1 MATGVGW
8 IGQSNMFAIADWAQ
22 VSSPPSAPSLA
33 RLKYFNIDFYQALD
47 NAGVFRACVM
57 PASGIAPVTSGF
69 DYPPNYPAPGIN
81 VSAGTFGPDIFGGI
95 ALADH
100 LGTDVQQVKAAY
112 GGLFL
117 EVYPVAPLDHAMSW
131 FWPSCHNSF
140 DTQAPRSAT
149 PYTATV
155 VDSGTAS
162 SIVTAGSPPFALLTD
177 GTKNWAPG
185 SLNGLWC
192 VRGASFGKIIA
203 NTATTA
209 TIIYFFPNG
218 YGAVPAAG
226 AYSIEKRVSTPA
238 SWLRTF
244 IDGYCVGAKAADPT
258 FDLKLVGVAC
268 GESDSMIESRAVQAK
283 DAMLRLIWHVRNRAV
298 ANGVTSLQAHE
309 IGFTLSL
316 VKEIKEEPFAA
327 IVNQGYREIADSDP
341 HVRVIQ
347 VQDLPV
353 GGLQIAGFPDPLHY
367 NATGQKTFGQRHGAA
382 MIDLLSVS
390 STAVR
395 ASMNY
400 PRRHRVVRPLW
411 GVPAARPW
419 KWEPDASKLPSY
431 GSLVD
436 MPAAYADTRGDGSA
450 RVVVVDRNGYGITPR
465 GGGTP
470 WGYAL
475 KDRLQ
480 SMMRVDNLQFVAPR
494 RPAQLSG
501 AASSPQASGYVWPAG
516 NGAGVGFAEAQETF
530 GSHLIYR
537 AGNCGGK
544 VTRWVTNGIEWMQRG
559 YTGAMGIAAQLEID
573 EYTGEGDVLWMR
585 HRIGE
590 GDASRAQTQ
599 GRGYSKVPPSE
610 ASFAVGME
618 YGNDELAPYAWA
630 PWQALPALTADQ
642 IKLLHDHG
650 GVSARGDAV
659 LWDGVTVSMSV
670 TPNYQGISGCFRVVH
685 SLETEFRIGGRFDRL
700 SMLQRVFVNPSLFD
714 RPVSYDPNTGTWLPW
729 TTAGNLTR
737 TFIGGNYQELTPAAT
752 LAASGSGPLT
762 KGAGVAAFEDVGG
775 LVVGLYQNCAATEIL
790 AKAKSITVSGTVSA
804 ANNPNY
810 ASYDQLTHSYL
821 MQACTQ
827 QSATIGPGT
836 ARWAMF
842 LLVGDLATVQAA
854 ANALFQKGVDAT
866 WVD

>member
-1 MATGVGW
+1 MATGIGW

-22 VSSPPSAPSLA
+22 VVSPPSAPSLA
-33 RLKYFNIDFYQALD
+33 RLKYFNIDFYAALD

-57 PASGIAPVTSGF
+57 PASGIVPVTSGF
-69 DYPPNYPAPGIN
+69 DYPPNYPAPAIN

-117 EVYPVAPLDHAMSW
+117 EVYPVGPVDHAMSW
-131 FWPSCHNSF
+131 FWPSSHKSF

-155 VDSGTAS
+155 VDTGVAS

-177 GTKNWAPG
+177 GTKSWVPG

-192 VRGASFGKIIA
+192 VRGGSFGKIIA

-209 TIIYFFPNG
+209 TITYFFPNG

-226 AYSIEKRVSTPA
+226 AYSIEKRVATPA

-268 GESDSMIESRAVQAK
+268 GESDAMIESRAVQAK
-283 DAMLRLIWHVRNRAV
+283 AAMLRLIWHVRNRAV

-316 VKEIKEEPFAA
+316 VKEIPEEPYAA
-327 IVNQGYREIADSDP
+327 IVNEGYRQIADADP
-341 HVRVIQ
+341 HVRIVQ

-353 GGLQIAGFPDPLHY
+353 GGLQVPGFPDPLHY
-367 NATGQKTFGQRHGAA
+367 NAAGQKTFGQRHGAA

-400 PRRHRVVRPLW
+400 PRKHRVVRPLW
-411 GVPAARPW
+411 GVPASRPW
-419 KWEPDASKLPSY
+419 KWEPDASNLPAY

-436 MPAAYADTRGDGSA
+436 MPAAYADVRGNESA
-450 RVVVVDRNGYGITPR
+450 RVVTVDRNGYGITPR
-465 GGGTP
+465 GAGSR

-480 SMMRVDNLQFVAPR
+480 AMFSADNLQFVAPR

-501 AASSPQASGYVWPAG
+501 ASTTPRASGYVWSAG
-516 NGAGVGFAEAQETF
+516 NSAGSGFAEIQKTVGPHIIYQAQN
-530 GSHLIYR
+530 L
-537 AGNCGGK
+537 GGK
-544 VTRWVTNGIEWMQRG
+544 VTRWSTGGIEWMQRG
-559 YTGAMGIAAQLEID
+559 YTGAMGISAMLEID
-573 EYTGEGDVLWMR
+573 EFTGEGDTLWMR
-585 HRIGE
+585 HRIGD

-599 GRGYSKVPPSE
+599 GRGYCKPPPAE
-610 ASFAVGME
+610 AGLSVGME

-630 PWQALPALTADQ
+630 PAYALPALTADQ

-650 GVSARGDAV
+650 GSSARGDAV
-659 LWDGVTVSMSV
+659 LWDGVTLSMAI
-670 TPNYQGISGCFRVVH
+670 TPDFLGISGCFRVVH
-685 SLETEFRIGGRFDRL
+685 STETLHELGNSLDRL
-700 SMLQRVFVNPSLFD
+700 SMLQRVFVNPSVFD
-714 RPVSYDPNTGTWLPW
+714 RPASYDPNTGTWLPW

-737 TFIGGNYQELTPAAT
+737 TFIGGSYQEITPTYT
-752 LAASGSGPLT
+752 LAASGTGPFT

-775 LVVGLYQNCAATEIL
+775 LVVGLYQSSSGGELLN
-790 AKAKSITVSGTVSA
+790 KAKSITVSGTVTA
-804 ANNPNY
+804 ANNPDY
-810 ASYDQLTHSYL
+810 ASYDQLTHAYL
-821 MQACTQ
+821 MQVCTQ
-827 QSATIGPGT
+827 QSVVFRGT